1 MNQSEAARK
10 DEESVKHQRMRL
22 PQQRKDEKSQF
33 QYPEPNAEDREIP
46 YQNITKKRYLTID
59 YTSTSQS
66 AGFECNIGKPRK
78 RVHKMP

>member
-10 DEESVKHQRMRL
+10 GEESSMHQKMRSS
-22 PQQRKDEKSQF
+22 QQRKDDNSQF
-33 QYPEPNAEDREIP
+33 QYPEPNAEELEMP

-66 AGFECNIGKPRK
+66 GGFECNIGKPKK
-78 RVHKMP
+78 RVYKMP